1 MCTLQNGNEI
11 VNPCIKIILIN
22 RKIETQLQ
30 QTVAFRFSSSLLT
43 VAGKSEFQFSK
54 FYNISSALETNISGS
69 EYATMVWINQNKS

>member
-1 MCTLQNGNEI
+1 MCTLRNGNEI

-43 VAGKSEFQFSK
+43 VGGKSEFQFSK

-69 EYATMVWINQNKS
+69 EYATMVWINQNKF